1 MRSKNVIMTLLCGM
15 VLVAPGFA
23 QDQLGAAW
31 ATYLGGSGNDEA
43 RALVVDEN
51 DNVYVCGVVEGTDY
65 PPPQNVPTSF
75 DQGPGGFLASFS
87 PDGKLRWLQYFSCC
101 RPHELVITKKGTLLM
116 AGQTIEAL
124 GVSGFVALFNTDGER
139 VGRDYTFDGS
149 KDDIVTCIDVQ
160 TDPTNGAEV
169 VYVAGITESS
179 DFKVTPNAPQGAYQ
193 GDGPG
198 ATSARDGFVAILRI
212 APIGGVLQLI
222 PAVVTYFAGPG
233 LDEVLALRVGQ
244 EDGKA
249 SKIYIGGRTR
259 SSKLPAPGI
268 QQPSRLG
275 GPSDDDGF
283 VACLDASTLEGQWMM
298 FLGAAGDQAVHGL
311 QTDAGPTA
319 NPTTGNLI
327 RVCGVNN
334 GSDFPW
340 PGQAGVPPVLYQGGS
355 ALGGD
360 AFYLE
365 IQERF
370 NPGQNITDA
379 FVAQVS
385 GVASTGDDFPG
396 AFARRPETLD
406 RIVAFSD
413 GIVTSAGASTNFN
426 AYIYSCDANRS
437 FVKEYRGNGDE
448 FTLDVQQARFGFG
461 GYDVGQKSKYFC
473 GRTTSTS
480 LPATDAAGPVFQRTL
495 GGGQDAYI
503 VKLGCAAR
511 TARIAAS
518 DSVLC
523 SVADS
528 SMLTLQPSPQNVK
541 WEDGSTSLMRVIR
554 NPGTYKVEFTE
565 AGGCR
570 FIDSVTI
577 RSGTKPQGTL
587 TPSGTID
594 LCSNRNPQITVN
606 GTNFATV
613 QWSGGTV
620 VDQRTIRVSAAGK
633 YWATLTSS
641 DGCVTTTDTVTV
653 TSLSGAAGI
662 NAVLGLVNKDS
673 VEVGETARLT
683 LRLTPPAGVPLESLP
698 VDWSA
703 VVR

>member
-1 MRSKNVIMTLLCGM
+1 
-15 VLVAPGFA
+15 
-23 QDQLGAAW
+23 
-31 ATYLGGSGNDEA
+31 
-43 RALVVDEN
+43 
-51 DNVYVCGVVEGTDY
+51 
-65 PPPQNVPTSF
+65 
-75 DQGPGGFLASFS
+75 
-87 PDGKLRWLQYFSCC
+87 
-101 RPHELVITKKGTLLM
+101 M

-149 KDDIVTCIDVQ
+149 KDDIVTSIDVQ

-169 VYVAGITESS
+169 VYVAGITESN
-179 DFKVTPNAPQGAYQ
+179 DFDVTPNAPQGAYQ

-244 EDGKA
+244 DDGKA

-268 QQPSRLG
+268 QQPDRLG

-283 VACLDASTLEGQWMM
+283 VACLDASTLEGKWMM

-311 QTDAGPTA
+311 QTDAVPTA

-334 GSDFPW
+334 GSNFPW

-360 AFYLE
+360 IFYLE
-365 IQERF
+365 ILERF
-370 NPGQNITDA
+370 NPSQNITDA
-379 FVAQVS
+379 FVAQIS

-396 AFARRPETLD
+396 AFARTPEPLD

-426 AYIYSCDANRS
+426 AYIYSSDANRS

-461 GYDVGQKSKYFC
+461 GYDVGPKSKYFC

-480 LPATDAAGPVFQRTL
+480 LPGTDAAGPVFQRTP

-511 TARIAAS
+511 TARIVAS

-523 SVADS
+523 SAADS
-528 SMLTLQPSPQNVK
+528 STLTLQPSPTGVK
-541 WEDGSTSLMRVIR
+541 WEDGSTSLTRVVR
-554 NPGTYKVEFTE
+554 GPGTYKVEFTE

-594 LCSNRNPQITVN
+594 LCSNPNPQITVN
-606 GTNFATV
+606 GSNFATV

-633 YWATLTSS
+633 Y
-641 DGCVTTTDTVTV
+641 
-653 TSLSGAAGI
+653 
-662 NAVLGLVNKDS
+662 
-673 VEVGETARLT
+673 
-683 LRLTPPAGVPLESLP
+683 
-698 VDWSA
+698 
-703 VVR
+703 